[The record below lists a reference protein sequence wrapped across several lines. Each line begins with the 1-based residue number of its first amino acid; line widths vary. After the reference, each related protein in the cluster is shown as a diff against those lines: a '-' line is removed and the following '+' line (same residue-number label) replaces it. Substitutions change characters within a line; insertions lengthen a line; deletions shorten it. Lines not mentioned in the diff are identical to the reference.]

1 MHTIR
6 MKDGVSLMKSISKR
20 SVVAVALAL
29 TTVISS
35 NAAMASSSVHHA
47 AAPVQ
52 ISFWYGIGGQLSVDV
67 QQFVAAFNKTHPG
80 IHVTAT
86 YQGSYSG
93 GGPEQQKL
101 LAAIRAGDAPDLA
114 QMEVHSMP
122 VFALA
127 GRLLPLTS
135 FMKNS
140 AHDKPS
146 DFIDGMLQ
154 STQFGKQ
161 YYGVP
166 FNRSVPVLY
175 YNETK
180 FKAAG
185 IAHPPATW
193 KELVADAK
201 KLTKGAGNRKVYG
214 FEPLVDWWPFEASVW
229 SGGGHILSSNLSK
242 ATFASTAGERVLT
255 MEQNLVKSGYAK
267 VQTGPNY
274 WSDTTQAFAAGQ
286 TAMDID
292 SPGDAVEVAK
302 GVGNKF
308 QWNTAMFPADVK
320 RAVPPGGGDAVMLAS
335 TPANLRP
342 AAWAFIQ
349 WWTAPAQSAKWSE
362 MTGYVPVAKGALN
375 SPNYQAFLKAHPQMK
390 AAIEELK
397 YQHASPA
404 SAQYLTVVQYVQQ
417 GLQAAFDLGKPVN
430 QAMKQVEQQINSSL
444 SN

>member
-1 MHTIR
+1 MKTINR
-6 MKDGVSLMKSISKR
+6 VKLI
-20 SVVAVALAL
+20 ATILTL
-29 TTVISS
+29 TTAVGGSS
-35 NAAMASSSVHHA
+35 AMASTSVHRVS
-47 AAPVQ
+47 APVQ
-52 ISFWYGIGGQLSVDV
+52 ISFWYGIGGQLSSDV
-67 QQFVAAFNKTHPG
+67 QQLVAEFNRTHPG

-122 VFALA
+122 VFALS
-127 GRLLPLTS
+127 GHLLPLTS
-135 FMKNS
+135 YMKKS
-140 AHDKPS
+140 GHDKPN
-146 DFIDGMLQ
+146 DFISGMLV
-154 STQFGKQ
+154 STQFGGQ

-175 YNETK
+175 YNETM
-180 FKAAG
+180 FKKAG
-185 IAHPPATW
+185 IANPPATW
-193 KELVADAK
+193 SQLAFDAK
-201 KLTKGAGNRKVYG
+201 KLTKGGGNHKVYG

-229 SGGGHILSSNLSK
+229 SGGGHIMSANRSQ
-242 ATFASTAGERVLT
+242 ATFATAAGERILT
-255 MEQNLVKSGYAK
+255 MEQQLVKSGYAK

-274 WSDTTQAFAAGQ
+274 WTDTTQAFAAGQ

-302 GVGNKF
+302 AVGHRF
-308 QWNTAMFPADVK
+308 QWNTAMFPADVM
-320 RAVPPGGGDAVMLAS
+320 RAVPPGGGDAVMLSS

-342 AAWAFIQ
+342 AAWTFIQ

-362 MTGYVPVAKGALN
+362 MTGYVPVAKGALV
-375 SPNYQAFLKAHPQMK
+375 SPGYQAFLKAHPQMR

-417 GLQAAFDLGKPVN
+417 GLQSAFDLGTPVSK
-430 QAMKQVEQQINSSL
+430 AMEQTQQQINSSL
-444 SN
+444 GN